1 MTHCPLC
8 EEFIGPDDETSPI
21 TVMDPVLGVTAR
33 RMHRECALRNVI
45 GGIGH
50 LTDHYLWCTINKD
63 PDGGM
68 TYRASAILVDKWVRE
83 RGVS

>member
-1 MTHCPLC
+1 MTCPLC
-8 EEFIGPDDETSPI
+8 NEEITSDEETSPI
-21 TVMDPVLGVTAR
+21 KVAFIDGTLAAAQ
-33 RMHRECALRNVI
+33 MHRECALRNVI

-50 LTDHYLWCTINKD
+50 LTDHYLWCTVNKD

-83 RGVS
+83 RGAPS